1 MFSLSHTNYNIP
13 KNDLNK
19 MISSI
24 NKVIKKIANQTP
36 KLSNNTKKSTT
47 KNNIIEIIS
56 VIKNIINTSKL
67 GFLVYLGG
75 DLLVKIN

>member
-1 MFSLSHTNYNIP
+1 MFSWSRTNYNIP

-19 MISSI
+19 KISII

-67 GFLVYLGG
+67 VLLVYLG
-75 DLLVKIN
+75 

>member
-1 MFSLSHTNYNIP
+1 MNIRDNVFLKSTNYNIP
-13 KNDLNK
+13 KNDFNK
-19 MISSI
+19 KISSI

-67 GFLVYLGG
+67 VFLVYLG
-75 DLLVKIN
+75 DLQ